1 MEAVASVVD
10 VLENVFC
17 SLWNRE
23 VDHLISLSTGISAT
37 LEIRNDLLGVND
49 KGKSA
54 SREFVKQRCSS
65 DATITFFDPLK
76 KLKLKSFKNLKA
88 AF

>member
-1 MEAVASVVD
+1 MEAVASVVE

-17 SLWNRE
+17 SPCNRE

-37 LEIRNDLLGVND
+37 LEVRNDLLEAND

-54 SREFVKQRCSS
+54 SREFVKHPCSS
-65 DATITFFDPLK
+65 DATITFFDPLIG
-76 KLKLKSFKNLKA
+76 
-88 AF
+88 